1 MIIFFLIAFATAVLG
16 GIIGWFSRGRI
27 VLTVTI
33 CFLLSLAILATMM
46 IANAASEGLT
56 WQNWVMDLIVY
67 QSIPYVFFIGGPCV
81 VGGVLT
87 SALVHSKKPRQKQEQ
102 L

>member
-1 MIIFFLIAFATAVLG
+1 MVIFILIPLATAVLG
-16 GIIGWFSRGRI
+16 GIVGWFSRGRI
-27 VLTVTI
+27 VLTLTI
-33 CFLLSLAILATMM
+33 CFLLSLAILATLM
-46 IANAASEGLT
+46 ISNAASEGLT

-67 QSIPYVFFIGGPCV
+67 QSIPYVFFICGPCV

>member
-1 MIIFFLIAFATAVLG
+1 MVIFILIPLATAVLG
-16 GIIGWFSRGRI
+16 GIVGWFSRGRI
-27 VLTVTI
+27 ITTLII
-33 CFLLSLAILATMM
+33 CFLLSLLILVTMM
-46 IANAASEGLT
+46 IANASSEGLT
-56 WQNWVMDLIVY
+56 WQNWLTDLIFY

-87 SALVHSKKPRQKQEQ
+87 SALVYSTKQRKKQEQ

>member
-33 CFLLSLAILATMM
+33 CFLLSLAILATLM
-46 IANAASEGLT
+46 ISTAASEGLT

-67 QSIPYVFFIGGPCV
+67 QSIPFVFFIGGPCV
-81 VGGVLT
+81 IGGVLT
-87 SALVHSKKPRQKQEQ
+87 SALVHSKKQRDKQEQ